1 MKFEEKKKNWMGDN
15 GGGGAFKNL
24 GAKGYARLMPK
35 LQKFIKKCNACIE
48 NVKMFI
54 NQCVNKIVIHNLKQ
68 YQILNKQF
76 T

>member
-15 GGGGAFKNL
+15 GGGGAFKSL
-24 GAKGYARLMPK
+24 GGKGGEISMPSYK
-35 LQKFIKKCNACIE
+35 NLQKNHNACIE

-54 NQCVNKIVIHNLKQ
+54 NQCVIKIVIHNLKQ
-68 YQILNKQF
+68 YQILNKLF